1 MNFWLDNHFRKSELI
16 CPTGKMP
23 PAARRFRRP
32 TREQIP
38 SSALIVNASN
48 REASMKMAK
57 ITLAGLAAL
66 TVLSSASLAQQGM
79 TGTVTRI
86 DRLDGTV
93 SIQLQKPQNQ
103 GGTVGA
109 NTGAPEELK
118 TKVQGN
124 LLNTLHAGDRVK
136 FSITDTAGAKTVANL
151 ERE

>member
-1 MNFWLDNHFRKSELI
+1 
-16 CPTGKMP
+16 
-23 PAARRFRRP
+23 
-32 TREQIP
+32 
-38 SSALIVNASN
+38 
-48 REASMKMAK
+48 MKMAK
-57 ITLAGLAAL
+57 ITLAGLATL
-66 TVLSSASLAQQGM
+66 TVLSSASLAQTAM

-109 NTGAPEELK
+109 TTGAPEELK

-136 FSITDTAGAKTVANL
+136 FSINDTGGAKTIANL

>member
-1 MNFWLDNHFRKSELI
+1 MI
-16 CPTGKMP
+16 CLSGKLGQLTL
-23 PAARRFRRP
+23 RFRRP

-38 SSALIVNASN
+38 SSKLIVNVSN

-66 TVLSSASLAQQGM
+66 TALSTASLAQQGM

-93 SIQLQKPQNQ
+93 SIQLQKPQSQ

-118 TKVQGN
+118 TKVQGS

-136 FSITDTAGAKTVANL
+136 ISITDTGGAKTISI

>member
-1 MNFWLDNHFRKSELI
+1 
-16 CPTGKMP
+16 
-23 PAARRFRRP
+23 
-32 TREQIP
+32 
-38 SSALIVNASN
+38 
-48 REASMKMAK
+48 MKMAK

-66 TVLSSASLAQQGM
+66 IALSSTGLAQQSL

-109 NTGAPEELK
+109 NTGAAEELK

-136 FSITDTAGAKTVANL
+136 FSITDAGGSKTISNL
-151 ERE
+151 ERQ